1 MSLPVEVLE
10 AVRLRRCALV
20 LGTHASREAARAAGR
35 EWHGAADLARRLGWE
50 PPRRLAGQRGRHVV
64 PSVEE
69 GAAAFEAAH
78 GRDALLRHLRGLTGL
93 EGVAPTAVH
102 RTALTRFPMILTTA
116 WDGLLERCALQ
127 EGIAATFLP
136 RGRPL
141 PEDAS
146 GPVVVHLCGSFS
158 DPASLVVTAADHA
171 ATPPS
176 AEARRAFRA
185 LARSHVLLFAGY
197 RPDEEEFDRLWE
209 DLTDLYGGELP
220 RCHLAVAQGRM
231 DDYLWQK
238 WVWRGLLLFTAD
250 PLECMAEVEAGIPG

>member
-10 AVRLRRCALV
+10 AVRQRRCALA
-20 LGTHASREAARAAGR
+20 LGGHASREAARAAGR

-50 PPRRLAGQRGRHVV
+50 PPKRLTGQRGRHVM

-78 GRDALLRHLRGLTGL
+78 GRDALLRHLRGLAGL

-102 RTALTRFPMILTTA
+102 RTALARFPVILTTA
-116 WDGLLERCALQ
+116 WDGLLERCARE
-127 EGIAATFLP
+127 EGVAAEFLP

-141 PEDAS
+141 PEAAA
-146 GPVVVHLCGSFS
+146 GPVVVRMRGAFS
-158 DPASLVVTAADHA
+158 DPASLVVTASDHA
-171 ATPPS
+171 AGAPS

-185 LARSHVLLFAGY
+185 LARSHVLLFVGY

-220 RCHLAVAQGRM
+220 RCHMAVAQGRM
-231 DDYLWQK
+231 DDFLWQK
-238 WVWRGLLLFTAD
+238 WVWRGLLLFTSD
-250 PLECMAEVEAGIPG
+250 PLECMAGIEGGTAG